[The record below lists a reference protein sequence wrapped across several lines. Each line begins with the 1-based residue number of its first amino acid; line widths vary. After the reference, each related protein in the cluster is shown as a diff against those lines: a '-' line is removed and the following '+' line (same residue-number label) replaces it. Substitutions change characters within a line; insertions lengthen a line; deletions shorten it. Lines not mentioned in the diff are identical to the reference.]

1 MASGA
6 AADTLRSS
14 LEGLT
19 SWAASRGPSGLA
31 LAAGAGALV
40 IHVVVLALMWT
51 LPSPPGHLL
60 RWFNG
65 AASLAHLALG
75 AVCAVVAPRAA
86 LPREAGAAVSL
97 AYGDG
102 VVRTLPDGTPDSF
115 YTVDMDLS
123 SLGRALS
130 VFGAAGVEVRAEAT
144 LTEGGSPTPGTFL
157 VSASAAGPSLRFV
170 AAPREPDPVH
180 IEIVPPPSSGADK
193 PPGVGAL
200 RLALKLDTSAMD
212 TTWRLV
218 AQVPEP
224 ACDSMR
230 NLFPAWLTQARAAA
244 AFCVLTSLAHALLV
258 LFHVP
263 YEAALASRLNPVR
276 WAEYSVTSPIM
287 MTMLS
292 NPLGITAA
300 PSVFSVFLTTSV
312 TNVFG
317 LAVDAAESYQAAATY
332 MLAGYL
338 VFVVAW
344 LYVGERV
351 VFFLRAA
358 ALSER
363 APRGFAD
370 AAAIGGALL
379 LAVLYLLFPAI
390 QAGQVLLST
399 PDNHKYLLGELF
411 FLLSS
416 LFSKTTLVAL
426 AVGLGYR
433 PSWTAAYSNSAGPPR
448 APEATTADEKKKA

>member
-1 MASGA
+1 MA
-6 AADTLRSS
+6 
-14 LEGLT
+14 
-19 SWAASRGPSGLA
+19 
-31 LAAGAGALV
+31 
-40 IHVVVLALMWT
+40 
-51 LPSPPGHLL
+51 
-60 RWFNG
+60 
-65 AASLAHLALG
+65 
-75 AVCAVVAPRAA
+75 APRAA

-97 AYGDG
+97 AYGNG
-102 VVRTLPDGTPDSF
+102 VVRSLPDGAPDSL
-115 YTVDMDLS
+115 YMVDMDIS

-130 VFGAAGVEVRAEAT
+130 VFGASGAEVRAEAT
-144 LTEGGSPTPGTFL
+144 LTEGGPPIPGTLL

-170 AAPREPDPVH
+170 AAQLQPDAVN
-180 IEIVPPPSSGADK
+180 IEIVPPHGAETT
-193 PPGVGAL
+193 PAVGAL
-200 RLALKLDTSAMD
+200 RLSLKLDASAMD
-212 TTWRLV
+212 TSWRLV
-218 AQVPEP
+218 AQVTEP
-224 ACDSMR
+224 ASAAVR
-230 NLFPAWLTQARAAA
+230 NLLPAWLTQARAAA
-244 AFCVLTSLAHALLV
+244 AFCILTSSAHALLV

-263 YEAALASRLNPVR
+263 YEAALASRRNPVR

-338 VFVVAW
+338 VFIVAW
-344 LYVGERV
+344 LYMGERV

-363 APRGFAD
+363 APRGFVD

-390 QAGQVLLST
+390 QTGQVLLST
-399 PDNHKYLLGELF
+399 PDNDKYLLGELL

-416 LFSKTTLVAL
+416 LLSKSTLVAL

-433 PSWTAAYSNSAGPPR
+433 PSWTAAYSSSASPPR
-448 APEATTADEKKKA
+448 TQESTTADEKKHA